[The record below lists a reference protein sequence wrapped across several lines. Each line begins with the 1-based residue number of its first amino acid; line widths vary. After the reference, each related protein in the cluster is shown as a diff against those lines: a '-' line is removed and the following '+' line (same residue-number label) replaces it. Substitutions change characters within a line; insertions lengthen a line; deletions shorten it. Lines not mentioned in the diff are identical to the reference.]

1 MSEITN
7 TNNGEKYHVYTN
19 PRPLKKLKKNITN
32 RKWIVFGGKSGWVG
46 QKFVELL
53 KTKYPDEEVYIS
65 SARLENRKDIIA
77 DFEKFKPTNCINAA
91 GLTGRP
97 NVDWC
102 ESNKQS
108 TVRVNV
114 MGTLNLIDICWQ
126 YGIHIM
132 NCSTG
137 CIYHYDDRIKEG
149 SGDGFT
155 EECEP
160 NFVGS
165 IYSKTKGMVEQLIEA
180 GEYDNVLTLRMRMP
194 ISDDLHDRSLVTKI
208 TKYEKV
214 VNIPNSMTV
223 LTDML
228 PIGMALAR
236 NNYIGRYNFTNPG
249 SISHNEVLTLYRD
262 IIDPKFTWK
271 NFTLEEHDTVVI
283 AKRSN
288 NELDSTK
295 LQKACDELGMELLEI
310 HVAMKQ
316 CFERM
321 KVVLGK

>member
-1 MSEITN
+1 MAENKSEH
-7 TNNGEKYHVYTN
+7 YHVYHN
-19 PRPLKKLKKNITN
+19 PRPVKRMKTEIQKRRWL
-32 RKWIVFGGKSGWVG
+32 VFGGKTGWVG
-46 QKFVELL
+46 AKLVDLL
-53 KTKYPDEEVYIS
+53 REKYPDEEVFVATS
-65 SARLENRKDIIA
+65 RLENRKDIMA
-77 DFEKFKPTNCINAA
+77 EFDKYKPTNCINAA

-102 ESNKQS
+102 EANTQS

-114 MGTLNLIDICWQ
+114 MGTLNLLDICWQ
-126 YGIHIM
+126 RGIHVM

-155 EECEP
+155 EECKP

-165 IYSKTKGMVEQLIEA
+165 IYSKTKSIVENLIEV
-180 GEYDNVLTLRMRMP
+180 GGYDNVLTLRIRMP
-194 ISDDLHDRSLVTKI
+194 ISDDLHHRSLVTKI

-228 PIGMALAR
+228 PIAVELAR
-236 NNYIGRYNFTNPG
+236 NSYVGKYNFTNPG
-249 SISHNEVLTLYRD
+249 SISHNEILTMYRD
-262 IIDPKFTWK
+262 YIDPKFQWK
-271 NFTLEEHDTVVI
+271 NFTLEEHNTVVV

-295 LQKACDELGMELLEI
+295 LEKVCKDLGLAVLPI
-310 HVAMKQ
+310 HDAMRG

-321 KVVLGK
+321 KVNLGK

>member
-7 TNNGEKYHVYTN
+7 TNNDEKYHVYTN

-149 SGDGFT
+149 SGDGFRRVLQV
-155 EECEP
+155 C
-160 NFVGS
+160 
-165 IYSKTKGMVEQLIEA
+165 YSAQE
-180 GEYDNVLTLRMRMP
+180 R
-194 ISDDLHDRSLVTKI
+194 
-208 TKYEKV
+208 
-214 VNIPNSMTV
+214 
-223 LTDML
+223 
-228 PIGMALAR
+228 
-236 NNYIGRYNFTNPG
+236 RY
-249 SISHNEVLTLYRD
+249 
-262 IIDPKFTWK
+262 
-271 NFTLEEHDTVVI
+271 
-283 AKRSN
+283 
-288 NELDSTK
+288 
-295 LQKACDELGMELLEI
+295 QKAVSRGQESYAHQVPRPGQAL
-310 HVAMKQ
+310 
-316 CFERM
+316 R
-321 KVVLGK
+321 